1 MAGKF
6 FWVDARPFRKEV
18 VTASIESGA
27 AAVAVD
33 EGRTQDVKALGLIQT
48 IAPDG
53 DLKPGEQF
61 FEFEIKSREDEEAA
75 VRVPAGAWCVVR
87 CADWKIIPLENLVA
101 ARPGRIVAAVKNA
114 QEARLALEILERGVD
129 GVLLEAPDAAE
140 VKKLGAMLQGGAENL
155 ELVPAKIT
163 SIKPLGMGDR
173 VCVDTTSILK
183 PGQGLLVGDSS
194 AGMLLV
200 HAENVE
206 TPYCDPRPFRVNAG
220 AVHAYVR
227 VPEGKT
233 KYLSDLAGGGRVL
246 VIDPQGNGE
255 LAFVGRSKTERR
267 PLLIVEAEH
276 SGRKAT
282 LVLQNAETIRL
293 TKPDGSPASVVTLAP
308 GDEVLAYF
316 EEAGRHFGQKVQET
330 IKEK

>member
-1 MAGKF
+1 MTKF
-6 FWVDARPFRKEV
+6 FWVDARPFKKEL
-18 VTASIESGA
+18 VTAAIESGA

-33 EGRTQDVKALGLIQT
+33 EGRSVEARALGLIKT

-53 DLKPGEQF
+53 DLKLGSEVM
-61 FEFEIKSREDEEAA
+61 EFEIAGREDEEKAA
-75 VRVPAGAWCVVR
+75 AAPRDAWVVVSCR
-87 CADWKIIPLENLVA
+87 DWKIIPLENLIA
-101 ARPGRIVAAVKNA
+101 KRPGRLVAAVKNA
-114 QEARLALEILERGVD
+114 EEARTALETLERGAD
-129 GVLLEAPDAAE
+129 GVLLQTDDPAE
-140 VKKLGAMLQGGAENL
+140 VKNLGAGMQAGAEEL
-155 ELVPAKIT
+155 ELVPAKVKKV
-163 SIKPLGMGDR
+163 SPLGMGDR
-173 VCVDTTSILK
+173 VCVDTTSMLG

-194 AGMLLV
+194 SGMLLV

-227 VPEGKT
+227 VPGGKT
-233 KYLSDLAGGGRVL
+233 KYLSDLSTGSQVL
-246 VIDPQGNGE
+246 VVNPEGKGE

-267 PLLIVEAEH
+267 PLLLVEVEH

-316 EEAGRHFGQKVQET
+316 EEAGRHFGRKVTET
-330 IKEK
+330 IREK

>member
-1 MAGKF
+1 MSKF
-6 FWVDARPFRKEV
+6 FWVDARPFRKDL
-18 VTASIESGA
+18 VTAAIESGA
-27 AAVAVD
+27 QAVMVD
-33 EGRTQDVKALGLIQT
+33 KSRTTEAKALGLIQT

-53 DLKPGEQF
+53 DLKPNENIF
-61 FEFEIKSREDEEAA
+61 DFKIESRADEEKAA
-75 VRVPAGAWCVVR
+75 KAPPNAWVVVR

-101 ARPGRIVAAVKNA
+101 ARPGRIVAAVKDTK
-114 QEARLALEILERGVD
+114 EAELALGILERGVD
-129 GVLLEAPDAAE
+129 GVLLENGTAAE
-140 VKKLGAMLQGGAENL
+140 VKKLGALVHSEAERV
-155 ELVPAKIT
+155 ELVPAKVVAV
-163 SIKPLGMGDR
+163 KPLGMGDR

-183 PGQGLLVGDSS
+183 PGEGLLVGDSS
-194 AGMLLV
+194 AGMFLV

-227 VPEGKT
+227 VPDGKT
-233 KYLSDLAGGGRVL
+233 KYLSDLETGSRVL
-246 VIDPQGNGE
+246 VVDRAGKGE
-255 LAFVGRSKTERR
+255 TAFVGRSKTERR
-267 PLLIVEAEH
+267 PLLLVEAEYEGH
-276 SGRKAT
+276 KAS

-293 TKPDGSPASVVTLAP
+293 TRPDGSPASVVTLKP